1 MTLRLTRWRG
11 WKGRAVVTMTL
22 GLALALTPLPV
33 AASEA
38 GKDAV
43 SGKDAAPVTIAVPE
57 ARAKTSQ
64 VSLTESAARAAM
76 RTPLA
81 PASRARR
88 AAQDATGKASPSFF
102 KTKGGAVALAVMVL
116 GVGYALY
123 SAQNDR
129 ITSPAKE

>member
-11 WKGRAVVTMTL
+11 WQGRACTL
-22 GLALALTPLPV
+22 ALALALTPLPA

-38 GKDAV
+38 
-43 SGKDAAPVTIAVPE
+43 APRTTPAPE
-57 ARAKTSQ
+57 ATAQASQ
-64 VSLTESAARAAM
+64 VSLKEGAARAAV

-88 AAQDATGKASPSFF
+88 AQDAAGKASPSFF
-102 KTKGGAVALAVMVL
+102 KSKGGAVALAVMVL

-123 SAQNDR
+123 SAKDDR
-129 ITSPAKE
+129 ITSPAKQ

>member
-11 WKGRAVVTMTL
+11 WKGRAVTL

-43 SGKDAAPVTIAVPE
+43 SGKDAAPMTIAVPE

-76 RTPLA
+76 RTPLVPA
-81 PASRARR
+81 PRARR

-123 SAQNDR
+123 SAKNDR
-129 ITSPAKE
+129 ITSPEKQ